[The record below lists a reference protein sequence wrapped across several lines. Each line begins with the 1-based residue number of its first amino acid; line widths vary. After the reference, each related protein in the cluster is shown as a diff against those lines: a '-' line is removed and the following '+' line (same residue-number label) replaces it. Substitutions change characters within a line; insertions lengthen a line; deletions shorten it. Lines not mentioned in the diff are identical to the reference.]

1 MPNSQ
6 IRKHS
11 GYEVGA
17 VGEAQHEC
25 SVVVITRRCQRL
37 NAGST
42 PAARIFIDNDTQV
55 SKIGNRVE
63 VHRWKIAASPW
74 PTPTHK
80 VASPFIS
87 PS

>member
-1 MPNSQ
+1 MKLSLMPISQ
-6 IRKHS
+6 IGKHS

-55 SKIGNRVE
+55 SRIGNMARNSALE
-63 VHRWKIAASPW
+63 NCCFALAN
-74 PTPTHK
+74 THT
-80 VASPFIS
+80 
-87 PS
+87 